1 MQLSIRDESPGFSVL
16 VAAFDGLALVVIF
29 LTFSE
34 RNYNFNEFSIGQQ
47 FGRDNCHSLFFGFCK
62 IGQLF
67 FTYQ

>member
-1 MQLSIRDESPGFSVL
+1 MRLSIRDKSPGFSVL
-16 VAAFDGLALVVIF
+16 IAAFDGLALVVIF

-34 RNYNFNEFSIGQQ
+34 CNYNFNKFSVGQQ

>member
-1 MQLSIRDESPGFSVL
+1 MRLSIRDKPLGFSVL
-16 VAAFDGLALVVIF
+16 IAAFDGLALVVIF

-34 RNYNFNEFSIGQQ
+34 RNYNFNEFSVGQQ
-47 FGRDNCHSLFFGFCK
+47 FGRYNCHSLFFGFCK